1 MLTEIKGLEFQEKKK
16 KDDIWFTNFN
26 YPYACPFFSISNQDL
41 NDKLT
46 FLNWFYSFLSSGD
59 SSHTRSQLKKNEK
72 KSQMSLRKWG
82 KIKDKNVGFRSQK
95 KNWRAV
101 L

>member
-1 MLTEIKGLEFQEKKK
+1 MRDNRDKTKIHIQYPLLNTHRNKRLEFQEKKK

-46 FLNWFYSFLSSGD
+46 FLN
-59 SSHTRSQLKKNEK
+59 
-72 KSQMSLRKWG
+72 
-82 KIKDKNVGFRSQK
+82 
-95 KNWRAV
+95 
-101 L
+101 